1 MSKITFKEFLTE
13 GHYRLPSIDRDRYQE
28 REGLE
33 GPFIAK
39 TGKVYY
45 YDPKEGKYYDPDSDF
60 YISDDDYMAMT
71 GN

>member
-1 MSKITFKEFLTE
+1 MAKLSFKEFLTE
-13 GHYRLPSIDRDRYQE
+13 GYYKLPPIDRDRYQE
-28 REGLE
+28 RKGLE
-33 GPFIAK
+33 GPFVAK

>member
-1 MSKITFKEFLTE
+1 MSKLSFKEFLTE
-13 GHYRLPSIDRDRYQE
+13 GYHKLPSIDRDRYQE

-33 GPFIAK
+33 GPFVAK